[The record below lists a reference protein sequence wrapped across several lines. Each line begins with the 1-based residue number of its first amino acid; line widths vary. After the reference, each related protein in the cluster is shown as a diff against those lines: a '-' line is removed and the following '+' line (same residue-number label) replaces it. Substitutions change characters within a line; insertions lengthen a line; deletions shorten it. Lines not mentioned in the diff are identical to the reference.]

1 MPCLLI
7 PWDKQGKFN
16 ITYVIGRN
24 LYPWEHQYCVCYSN
38 VVYTILTADPKTP
51 GYGGKPSN
59 LYIIYTL
66 SQFLAIFEVRR
77 YYNAI

>member
-7 PWDKQGKFN
+7 SWHKQGKFN

-24 LYPWEHQYCVCYSN
+24 LHPWERQYCICYSN
-38 VVYTILTADPKTP
+38 VVYTILAADPKTP
-51 GYGGKPSN
+51 GHGGKPSN
-59 LYIIYTL
+59 LYIKYTL

-77 YYNAI
+77 Y

>member
-7 PWDKQGKFN
+7 SGHKQGKFN
-16 ITYVIGRN
+16 IRYVIGRN
-24 LYPWEHQYCVCYSN
+24 LSPWERQCCVRYSK
-38 VVYTILTADPKTP
+38 VVYTILAADPKTP
-51 GYGGKPSN
+51 GYGGKPIN

-77 YYNAI
+77 

>member
-7 PWDKQGKFN
+7 SLHKQGKFN
-16 ITYVIGRN
+16 IRYIIGRN
-24 LYPWEHQYCVCYSN
+24 LSPWERQYCVRYSN
-38 VVYTILTADPKTP
+38 VVYTISVVDPQTP
-51 GYGGKPSN
+51 GHGGKPIN

-77 YYNAI
+77 

>member
-1 MPCLLI
+1 MWHMLFRYSVYYL
-7 PWDKQGKFN
+7 
-16 ITYVIGRN
+16 GRIA
-24 LYPWEHQYCVCYSN
+24 E
-38 VVYTILTADPKTP
+38 DPGT
-51 GYGGKPSN
+51 GGKPAN

>member
-1 MPCLLI
+1 MDSLAKTLH
-7 PWDKQGKFN
+7 KEGKFN
-16 ITYVIGRN
+16 IRYIIGHN
-24 LYPWEHQYCVCYSN
+24 LYPWEHRCSICYSD
-38 VVYTILTADPKTP
+38 VVYTIFDRRPEDQGT
-51 GYGGKPSN
+51 GGKPAN